1 MWRISAAPDF
11 VVVYD
16 RSGKFV
22 HVTQCNGG
30 VARQALGP
38 FGGLAC
44 GNQLVAKRRDF
55 VAQRPGFLG
64 AAFRLGS
71 GSVAQL
77 LHLKPNGGDFVA
89 QDGSVTGSTSDFLV
103 RGVAHGPHVLA
114 QGGDVV
120 TEITGLVK
128 GAFEF
133 GHHRRAPIVSSGASF
148 GLFGIVRTA
157 APRSDQHQCGKRNGR
172 LSFQGTHASQY
183 SLSEAQPDFERPAR

>member
-1 MWRISAAPDF
+1 MLRVIPAAQLVLVHDGGRIL
-11 VVVYD
+11 
-16 RSGKFV
+16 V
-22 HVTQCNGG
+22 HFAQRNGG
-30 VARQALGP
+30 VTRQALGP
-38 FGGLAC
+38 FGCLAC
-44 GNQLVAKRRDF
+44 GNQFVAQRGYL

-64 AAFRLGS
+64 AAFGLGS
-71 GSVAQL
+71 GGLAQL
-77 LHLKPNGGDFVA
+77 LHLKPYGGNFVA

-114 QGGDVV
+114 QRGDVV

-148 GLFGIVRTA
+148 GLFGIVCTA
-157 APRSDQHQCGKRNGR
+157 APRSDQHQRGKRNGR

>member
-1 MWRISAAPDF
+1 MWRISAAPYF
-11 VVVYD
+11 VVVHD
-16 RSGKFV
+16 RGGEFI
-22 HVTQCNGG
+22 HFAQRNGG
-30 VARQALGP
+30 VTRQALGP
-38 FGGLAC
+38 FGGLARR
-44 GNQLVAKRRDF
+44 NQFVAQRGYL

-64 AAFRLGS
+64 AAFGLGS
-71 GSVAQL
+71 GGLAQL
-77 LHLKPNGGDFVA
+77 LHLKPYGGDFVA

-103 RGVAHGPHVLA
+103 RRVAHGPHVLA

-148 GLFGIVRTA
+148 GLFGIVCTA
-157 APRSDQHQCGKRNGR
+157 APRSDQHQRGKRNGR
-172 LSFQGTHASQY
+172 LSFQVTHASQY

>member
-1 MWRISAAPDF
+1 MWRISAAAYF
-11 VVVYD
+11 VVVHD
-16 RSGKFV
+16 RGGEFI
-22 HVTQCNGG
+22 HFAQRNGG
-30 VARQALGP
+30 VTRQALGP
-38 FGGLAC
+38 FGGLARR
-44 GNQLVAKRRDF
+44 NQFVAQRGYL

-64 AAFRLGS
+64 AAFGLGS
-71 GSVAQL
+71 GGLAQL
-77 LHLKPNGGDFVA
+77 LHLKPYGGDFVA

-133 GHHRRAPIVSSGASF
+133 GHHRRAPIVRRRSCF

-157 APRSDQHQCGKRNGR
+157 APRRDQHECSKRNGR
-172 LSFQGTHASQY
+172 VSVQLAHDLQY
-183 SLSEAQPDFERPAR
+183 SPGISPGCL